1 MGALGLLFVG
11 SVLLVNGLVLLGR
24 VDAAA
29 AAPINLFVGALLV
42 VVVLYLALPATDDL
56 TPVFSAAGFLLFGF
70 VYLYVGILNLTGHAG
85 TGAGWYCAWAA
96 GVSLVIALVS
106 FLRDGDVKF
115 GVLWLLWSLL
125 FSMFFVVLGLGLTQ
139 FTVVTGW
146 ITVVESVITA
156 TIPGSAAAAQCVDRR
171 PGPAGGRCRG
181 SSRGAVRDHRPA
193 DRCTRRRCSAITPLF
208 FGGPCHRRGLVRNL
222 RSVEVLLSA
231 VPRPRTATVHPNHPP
246 EQESTCPRSS
256 SRSTAT

>member
-11 SVLLVNGLVLLGR
+11 SVLLVNGLALLGR

-70 VYLYVGILNLTGHAG
+70 VYLYVGILNLTGHAA
-85 TGAGWYCAWAA
+85 TGVGWYCAWAA
-96 GVSLVIALVS
+96 GVSLVIALVT
-106 FLRDGDVKF
+106 FIRDGDVKF

-156 TIPGSAAAAQCVDRR
+156 TIPGLLLLLNGWTDVPDLLAVAVAGAAVVLFLVIGRRTAAPAAAR
-171 PGPAGGRCRG
+171 
-181 SSRGAVRDHRPA
+181 
-193 DRCTRRRCSAITPLF
+193 
-208 FGGPCHRRGLVRNL
+208 
-222 RSVEVLLSA
+222 
-231 VPRPRTATVHPNHPP
+231 
-246 EQESTCPRSS
+246 
-256 SRSTAT
+256 

>member
-11 SVLLVNGLVLLGR
+11 SVLLVNGLALLGR

-70 VYLYVGILNLTGHAG
+70 VYLYVGILNLTGHAA
-85 TGAGWYCAWAA
+85 TGVGWYCAWAA
-96 GVSLVIALVS
+96 GVSLVIALVT
-106 FLRDGDVKF
+106 FIRDGDVKF
-115 GVLWLLWSLL
+115 GVLWLLWALL

-156 TIPGSAAAAQCVDRR
+156 TVPGLLLLLGAWADVPDLLAVAVAAAAAVLFLVIGRQTAA
-171 PGPAGGRCRG
+171 PAAAR
-181 SSRGAVRDHRPA
+181 
-193 DRCTRRRCSAITPLF
+193 
-208 FGGPCHRRGLVRNL
+208 
-222 RSVEVLLSA
+222 
-231 VPRPRTATVHPNHPP
+231 
-246 EQESTCPRSS
+246 
-256 SRSTAT
+256 

>member
-11 SVLLVNGLVLLGR
+11 SVLLVNGLALLGR

-56 TPVFSAAGFLLFGF
+56 TPVFSATGFLLFGF
-70 VYLYVGILNLTGHAG
+70 VYLYVGILNLTGHAA
-85 TGAGWYCAWAA
+85 TGVGWYCAWAA

-106 FLRDGDVKF
+106 FVRDGDVKF

-156 TIPGSAAAAQCVDRR
+156 TIPGLLLLLGGWTDVPDLLVVAVAGAAAVLFLVI
-171 PGPAGGRCRG
+171 GR
-181 SSRGAVRDHRPA
+181 
-193 DRCTRRRCSAITPLF
+193 
-208 FGGPCHRRGLVRNL
+208 
-222 RSVEVLLSA
+222 
-231 VPRPRTATVHPNHPP
+231 RTAAPVAA
-246 EQESTCPRSS
+246 R
-256 SRSTAT
+256 